1 MIAYRDARAGDG
13 PELAA
18 MAKRCFTDTFGSL
31 YRAADLAA
39 FLDRAFGVDGLP
51 SQIDDPDF
59 AIRLAI
65 DATEHGGRIV
75 GFAKIGPNVL
85 PFPGAEEADA
95 VELYQ
100 LYVLGSH
107 HGEGVGPALM
117 DWTIAAARARGADT
131 LALSVYVDNH
141 RAQAFY
147 RRYGFVDVG
156 RYDFPVGDHIDE
168 DRLMVLAL

>member
-1 MIAYRDARAGDG
+1 MIDYRDAVSGDG

-31 YRAADLAA
+31 YRASDLSA
-39 FLDRAFGVDGLP
+39 FLDQAFGADGLP

-59 AIRLAI
+59 TIRLAT
-65 DATEHGGRIV
+65 DAGRIV
-75 GFAKIGPNVL
+75 GFAKVGPNAL
-85 PFPGAEEADA
+85 PFPHGDGANA

-107 HGEGVGPALM
+107 HGDGVGPALM
-117 DWTIAAARARGADT
+117 DWTIAEARARGADT
-131 LALSVYVDNH
+131 LALTVFVDNH

-156 RYDFPVGDHIDE
+156 RIDFPVGEHIDE

>member
-1 MIAYRDARAGDG
+1 MIEYRDAVRDDG
-13 PELAA
+13 PDLSA
-18 MAKRCFTDTFGSL
+18 MARRCFTDTFGSL
-31 YRAADLAA
+31 YHASDLAA
-39 FLDRAFGVDGLP
+39 FLDQAFGADGLP

-59 AIRLAI
+59 AIRLAT
-65 DATEHGGRIV
+65 DGGAIV
-75 GFAKIGPNVL
+75 GFAKVGPNAL
-85 PFPGAEEADA
+85 PFPDADGANA

-107 HGEGVGPALM
+107 HGDGVGPVLM
-117 DWTIAAARARGADT
+117 DWAIAEARRRAADT

-156 RYDFPVGDHIDE
+156 RFDFPVGDHIDE

>member
-1 MIAYRDARAGDG
+1 MIAYRDAAPGDG

-18 MAKRCFTDTFGSL
+18 MAKRCFTDAFGSL
-31 YRAADLAA
+31 YRASDLAA
-39 FLDRAFGVDGLP
+39 FLDSAFGVGGLP
-51 SQIDDPDF
+51 SHIDDPDF
-59 AIRLAI
+59 AVRLATD
-65 DATEHGGRIV
+65 DAAIV
-75 GFAKIGPNVL
+75 GFAKVGPNAL
-85 PFPGAEEADA
+85 PFPDAETANA

-107 HGEGVGPALM
+107 HGDGVGPALM
-117 DWTIAAARARGADT
+117 DWAIAEARARGADT
-131 LALSVYVDNH
+131 LALTVYVDNH

-156 RYDFPVGDHIDE
+156 RFDFPVGEHVDE

>member
-1 MIAYRDARAGDG
+1 MIAYRDAASGDG

-18 MAKRCFTDTFGSL
+18 VAKRCFTDTFGDL
-31 YRAADLAA
+31 YAAADLTA
-39 FLDRAFGVDGLP
+39 FLDRAFGPDGLP
-51 SQIDDPDF
+51 SQIGDPDF
-59 AIRLAI
+59 AIRLAT
-65 DATEHGGRIV
+65 DGEAIV
-75 GFAKIGPNVL
+75 GFAKLGPNAL
-85 PFPGAEEADA
+85 PFPDAESATA

-100 LYVLGSH
+100 LYVLASH
-107 HGEGVGPALM
+107 HGGGVGPALM
-117 DWTIAAARARGADT
+117 DWTIGGARTRGADT

-156 RYDFPVGDHIDE
+156 RFDFPVGEHVDE

>member
-1 MIAYRDARAGDG
+1 MIEYRDATPADG
-13 PELAA
+13 AELAT
-18 MAKRCFTDTFGSL
+18 MAKRVFTDTFGSL
-31 YRAADLAA
+31 YRASDLAA

-51 SQIDDPDF
+51 SQIEDAAFD
-59 AIRLAI
+59 IRLA
-65 DATEHGGRIV
+65 THEERIV
-75 GFAKIGPNVL
+75 GFAKLGPNAL
-85 PFPGAEEADA
+85 PFPDAESTSA

-100 LYVLGSH
+100 LYVLGAY
-107 HGEGVGPALM
+107 HGDGIGPALM
-117 DWTIAAARARGADT
+117 DWAIARARARGAET

-156 RYDFPVGDHIDE
+156 RYDFPVGEHVDE